1 MADLAKLEAEALTAL
16 RQYQEAL
23 AKELL
28 AFAPNGAGSHA
39 KKEAIEQFVI
49 SANEAAN
56 IARQWQ
62 HAQFQQNQKAIAIAK
77 AVLAK

>member
-23 AKELL
+23 AKELSAL
-28 AFAPNGAGSHA
+28 APNGP
-39 KKEAIEQFVI
+39 KKEAVEQFVI

-56 IARQWQ
+56 IARQFQ
-62 HAQFQQNQKAIAIAK
+62 QAQFQQNQKAIAIAK
-77 AVLAK
+77 ALLAK